1 MFYRIDGIESGM
13 IECLTAA
20 KPDYLR
26 FVGSYGGELMGD
38 WQAVIRALPAV
49 WVAFQGMTDPKP
61 CNTAQTRFEARVQFS
76 TVVASRSLRSEA
88 TARKGGPA
96 GTPYVGTYQMLEDV
110 AARICMQDFGVDGV
124 DYLRPG
130 RIRTLF
136 TAKMAAQALSV
147 LAQDW
152 TSRVQFTLREPGQRP
167 IASEGEPTES
177 GYLPPS
183 AEPLPEL
190 RHLGLRYWLKP
201 PQYPDTD
208 DPLLTDI
215 LPRVRINIYEEQK

>member
-1 MFYRIDGIESGM
+1 MFYRIDAIESGM
-13 IECLTAA
+13 IGRLAA
-20 KPDYLR
+20 EKLDYLR

-61 CNTAQTRFEARVQFS
+61 CNTAQTRFESRVQFS
-76 TVVASRSLRSEA
+76 MVVASRSLRSET

-96 GTPYVGTYQMLEDV
+96 NTPYVGTYQMLEDV
-110 AARICMQDFGVDGV
+110 AARICMQDFNVDGV

-136 TAKMAAQALSV
+136 TAKVATQALSV

-167 IASEGEPTES
+167 IDSEEAPSES

-190 RHLGLRYWLKP
+190 RHLGLQYWLKP
-201 PQYPDTD
+201 PQDPDAD

-215 LPRVRINIYEEQK
+215 LPRVRINIYEDQK

>member
-1 MFYRIDGIESGM
+1 MFYRIDAIESGM
-13 IECLTAA
+13 IERLAVE
-20 KPDYLR
+20 KPVYLR

-49 WVAFQGMTDPKP
+49 WVAFMGMTDPKP
-61 CNTAQTRFEARVQFS
+61 CNTAQTRFESRVQFS
-76 TVVASRSLRSEA
+76 TVVASRSLRSES

-96 GTPYVGTYQMLEDV
+96 NTPYVGTYQMQEDV
-110 AARICMQDFGVDGV
+110 EARICMQDFGIDGV

-136 TAKMAAQALSV
+136 TAKVATQALSV
-147 LAQDW
+147 LSQDW
-152 TSRVQFTLREPGQRP
+152 SARVQFRLREPGQRP
-167 IASEGEPTES
+167 LDAPEG

-190 RHLGLRYWLKP
+190 RHLGLQYWLKP
-201 PQYPDTD
+201 PQDPDAD